1 MGLLGVIVD
10 TGHDLQFQLVIQNAA
25 GTMSCEEI
33 YPWTCL
39 CVMATDT
46 IRIDG

>member
-10 TGHDLQFQLVIQNAA
+10 AGHDLQFQLVIQNAA
-25 GTMSCEEI
+25 GTMRCAEI
-33 YPWTCL
+33 YSWARL

-46 IRIDG
+46 MGIDG